1 MTKKVIIIDDSALM
15 RRVLSD
21 IIETDKRF
29 VVDST
34 ALNGLDALDQ
44 IVKEPKRFDLAILD
58 INMPKM
64 NGIEFLERIEK
75 LNLSLKVIVVSTVAK
90 EGAKETIRCLEL
102 GAFDFVTKPESF
114 IEAKGDSFK
123 QRIVQKLCVAAG
135 FEDEIKTSKIIS
147 EIKQTVPATEDAKQ
161 RSSKV
166 TDIKQISALR
176 SGSVKNEKVPF
187 KRVGPSAKKLIA
199 LACST
204 GGPKALNCLIPM
216 LPKNLN
222 APMLIVQHMPE
233 GFTNS
238 LAQRLDE
245 LSAVHVKEA
254 EDGEQIQKG
263 VVYIAKGG
271 RQLRLKQN
279 GKNNLL
285 QVTVEEAR
293 NGLKPCADI
302 MYESL
307 LECDFDEIICVV
319 LTGMGADGTL
329 GISQLNNKKNIYVI
343 SQTKETCIVYGMPKV
358 VAEAGLSDEVVA
370 LEKVADSII
379 KIVGVH

>member
-1 MTKKVIIIDDSALM
+1 MTKKVMIIDDSALM
-15 RRVLSD
+15 RRVISD

-34 ALNGLDALDQ
+34 AANGLDALDQ
-44 IVKEPKRFDLAILD
+44 IVKEPKRFDLALLD

-114 IEAKGDSFK
+114 IEAKGDIFRQK
-123 QRIVQKLCVAAG
+123 IIQKLCVASG
-135 FEDEIKTSKIIS
+135 FADEPIIS
-147 EIKQTVPATEDAKQ
+147 DDG
-161 RSSKV
+161 SSEKADKISV
-166 TDIKQISALR
+166 STKRGSASAEVRQISALR
-176 SGSVKNEKVPF
+176 AGNVKATKKKFMPAGMN
-187 KRVGPSAKKLIA
+187 SKKLVA

-222 APMLIVQHMPE
+222 APMLVVQHMPE

-245 LSAVHVKEA
+245 LSAIHVKEA
-254 EDGEQIQKG
+254 ENGEQIQKG

-271 RQLRLKQN
+271 SQLRLKQS
-279 GKNNLL
+279 GKSNLL

-307 LECDFDEIICVV
+307 MECDFDEIICVV

-329 GISQLNNKKNIYVI
+329 GISQLNVKKNVYVI

-358 VAEAGLSDEVVA
+358 VAEAGLSDEVVP

-379 KIVGVH
+379 KLVGVH

>member
-1 MTKKVIIIDDSALM
+1 MTKKILIIDDSALM

-34 ALNGLDALDQ
+34 AIHGLDALDR
-44 IVKEPKRFDLAILD
+44 IVKEPKRFDIAILD

-64 NGIEFLERIEK
+64 NGIEFLEHIEK
-75 LNLSLKVIVVSTVAK
+75 LNLKLKVIVVSTVAK

-114 IEAKGDSFK
+114 IEARGDDFRT
-123 QRIVQKLCVAAG
+123 RILQKLCDAAG
-135 FEDEIKTSKIIS
+135 FEEEVKSPVASGLERKSVSDEI
-147 EIKQTVPATEDAKQ
+147 Q
-161 RSSKV
+161 RSRV
-166 TDIKQISALR
+166 TANSQQISALR
-176 SGSVKNEKVPF
+176 TGGFKVNKKPF
-187 KRVGPSAKKLIA
+187 KSAGKGARKLVA

-222 APMLIVQHMPE
+222 APVLIVQHMPE
-233 GFTNS
+233 GFTHS

-245 LSAVHVKEA
+245 QSEIHVKEA
-254 EDGEQIQKG
+254 EHDEMIQKG
-263 VVYIAKGG
+263 IVYIAKGG
-271 RQLRLKQN
+271 SQLRLKQN
-279 GKNNLL
+279 GINNLL
-285 QVTVEEAR
+285 QVTLEEAR

-307 LECDFDEIICVV
+307 LECEYDEIICVV

-329 GISQLNNKKNIYVI
+329 GISQLNDKKNMYVI
-343 SQTKETCIVYGMPKV
+343 SQTQDTCIVYGMPKV
-358 VAEAGLSDEVVA
+358 VAETGLSDEVVP
-370 LEKVADSII
+370 LEKIAESIT
-379 KIVGVH
+379 KIVGVR

>member
-1 MTKKVIIIDDSALM
+1 MRKKVIIIDDSALM

-29 VVDST
+29 VIDST
-34 ALNGLDALDQ
+34 ATNGLDALDQ
-44 IVKEPKRFDLAILD
+44 IVKEPKRFELAILD

-75 LNLSLKVIVVSTVAK
+75 LDLPLKVIVVSTVAK

-114 IEAKGDSFK
+114 IEAKGDSFR
-123 QRIVQKLCVAAG
+123 QRIIQKLCVASG
-135 FEDEIKTSKIIS
+135 FAEEHKSIS
-147 EIKQTVPATEDAKQ
+147 DTEENRVERGTELKKKNDA
-161 RSSKV
+161 V
-166 TDIKQISALR
+166 ADIKQISALR
-176 SGSVKNEKVPF
+176 AGSVKTVKKQF
-187 KRVGPSAKKLIA
+187 KPAGVNAKKLIA

-245 LSAVHVKEA
+245 LSTIHVKEA

-271 RQLRLKQN
+271 SQLRLKQS
-279 GKNNLL
+279 GRNNQL

-358 VAEAGLSDEVVA
+358 VAEAGLSDEVVP
-370 LEKVADSII
+370 LEKIADSII
-379 KIVGVH
+379 KLVGVH

>member
-1 MTKKVIIIDDSALM
+1 MMKKVIIIDDSALM

-75 LNLSLKVIVVSTVAK
+75 LNLPLKVIVVSTVAK

-114 IEAKGDSFK
+114 IEAKGDSFR

-135 FEDEIKTSKIIS
+135 FEDEHKISNQVLASK
-147 EIKQTVPATEDAKQ
+147 ATEISPSDAMK
-161 RSSKV
+161 RNGKV
-166 TDIKQISALR
+166 ADIKQISALR
-176 SGSVKNEKVPF
+176 AGSVKTEKVPF
-187 KRVGPSAKKLIA
+187 KRVGPGAKKLIA

-204 GGPKALNCLIPM
+204 GGPKALNSLIPM

-245 LSAVHVKEA
+245 LSAIHVKEA

-263 VVYIAKGG
+263 VVYLAKGG

-279 GKNNLL
+279 GKSNLL

-307 LECDFDEIICVV
+307 LDCDFDEIICVV

-329 GISQLNNKKNIYVI
+329 GIRQLNNKKNIYVI

-370 LEKVADSII
+370 LEKIADSII

>member
-1 MTKKVIIIDDSALM
+1 MRKKVIVIDDSALM

-29 VVDST
+29 VIDST
-34 ALNGLDALDQ
+34 AANGLDALDQ

-58 INMPKM
+58 INMPQM

-75 LNLSLKVIVVSTVAK
+75 LNLPLKVIVVSTVAK

-114 IEAKGDSFK
+114 IEAKGDSFR
-123 QRIVQKLCVAAG
+123 QRIIQKLCVASG
-135 FEDEIKTSKIIS
+135 FAEEHKSITDTEENKS
-147 EIKQTVPATEDAKQ
+147 ELGTGAKK
-161 RSSKV
+161 RNGSV
-166 TDIKQISALR
+166 ADIKQISALR
-176 SGSVKNEKVPF
+176 TGTVKTVKKPF
-187 KRVGPSAKKLIA
+187 KPAGVNARKLIA

-245 LSAVHVKEA
+245 LSVIHVKEA

-271 RQLRLKQN
+271 SQLRLKQN
-279 GKNNLL
+279 GRSNQL

-358 VAEAGLSDEVVA
+358 VAEAGLSDEVVP
-370 LEKVADSII
+370 LEKIADSII
-379 KIVGVH
+379 KLVGVH

>member
-1 MTKKVIIIDDSALM
+1 MTKKVLIIDDSALM

-29 VVDST
+29 TVDST
-34 ALNGLDALDQ
+34 AVHGLDALDQ

-64 NGIEFLERIEK
+64 NGIEFLEHIEK

-114 IEAKGDSFK
+114 IEARGDSFR
-123 QRIVQKLCVAAG
+123 QRIIQKLCIAAG
-135 FEDEIKTSKIIS
+135 FDE
-147 EIKQTVPATEDAKQ
+147 
-161 RSSKV
+161 
-166 TDIKQISALR
+166 DIKPVSAQTSNTKTDSDSFQKRSGKSVNVKEISALR
-176 SGSVKNEKVPF
+176 TGSLKIEKSPF
-187 KRVGPSAKKLIA
+187 KPAGSASRKLVA

-204 GGPKALNCLIPM
+204 GGPKALNCLVPM

-222 APMLIVQHMPE
+222 APILVVQHMPE

-245 LSAVHVKEA
+245 LSEIHVKEA
-254 EDGEQIQKG
+254 EDGEMIQKG
-263 VVYIAKGG
+263 IVYIAKGG
-271 RQLRLKQN
+271 NQLRLKQN
-279 GKNNLL
+279 GINNLL
-285 QVTVEEAR
+285 QVTTEEAR

-307 LECDFDEIICVV
+307 LECEFDEIICVV

-358 VAEAGLSDEVVA
+358 VAESGLSDEVVP
-370 LEKVADSII
+370 LEKVAESII

>member
-44 IVKEPKRFDLAILD
+44 IVKEPKRFDLVILD

-75 LNLSLKVIVVSTVAK
+75 LNLPLKVIVVSTVAK

-114 IEAKGDSFK
+114 IEAKGDSFR

-135 FEDEIKTSKIIS
+135 FDDENKNVNLGVASKT
-147 EIKQTVPATEDAKQ
+147 TEV
-161 RSSKV
+161 SSADTMKRNDKV
-166 TDIKQISALR
+166 ADIKQISALR
-176 SGSVKNEKVPF
+176 AGSVKTEKVPF
-187 KRVGPSAKKLIA
+187 KRVGPGAKKLIA

-204 GGPKALNCLIPM
+204 GGPKALNSLIPM

-245 LSAVHVKEA
+245 LSAIHVKEA

-263 VVYIAKGG
+263 VVYLAKGG

-307 LECDFDEIICVV
+307 LDCDFDEIICVV

-329 GISQLNNKKNIYVI
+329 GIRQLNNKKNIYVI

-370 LEKVADSII
+370 LEKIADSII

>member
-1 MTKKVIIIDDSALM
+1 MKAERKAFKPAGAGS
-15 RRVLSD
+15 R
-21 IIETDKRF
+21 K
-29 VVDST
+29 
-34 ALNGLDALDQ
+34 
-44 IVKEPKRFDLAILD
+44 IV
-58 INMPKM
+58 
-64 NGIEFLERIEK
+64 
-75 LNLSLKVIVVSTVAK
+75 
-90 EGAKETIRCLEL
+90 
-102 GAFDFVTKPESF
+102 
-114 IEAKGDSFK
+114 
-123 QRIVQKLCVAAG
+123 
-135 FEDEIKTSKIIS
+135 
-147 EIKQTVPATEDAKQ
+147 
-161 RSSKV
+161 
-166 TDIKQISALR
+166 
-176 SGSVKNEKVPF
+176 
-187 KRVGPSAKKLIA
+187 A

-204 GGPKALNCLIPM
+204 GGPKALNCLVPM

-245 LSAVHVKEA
+245 LSAIHVKEA
-254 EDGEQIQKG
+254 ENGELIQKG

-271 RQLRLKQN
+271 SQLRLKQSGISN
-279 GKNNLL
+279 QL

-329 GISQLNNKKNIYVI
+329 GISQLNDKKNIYVI

-358 VAEAGLSDEVVA
+358 VADAGLSDEVVP
-370 LEKVADSII
+370 LEKIAECIT
-379 KIVGVH
+379 KIVGVR

>member
-1 MTKKVIIIDDSALM
+1 MTKKVLIIDDSALM

-21 IIETDKRF
+21 IIEADKRF

-34 ALNGLDALDQ
+34 AIHGLDALDK
-44 IVKEPKRFDLAILD
+44 IVKEPKRFDIAILD

-64 NGIEFLERIEK
+64 NGIEFLEHIEK
-75 LNLSLKVIVVSTVAK
+75 LNLPLKVIVVSTVAK

-114 IEAKGDSFK
+114 IEARGDDFRLK
-123 QRIVQKLCVAAG
+123 ILQKLCIAAG
-135 FEDEIKTSKIIS
+135 FDEDVKLPVVSNVERKHIS
-147 EIKQTVPATEDAKQ
+147 DDIQKRGGVTVNSQ
-161 RSSKV
+161 
-166 TDIKQISALR
+166 QISALR
-176 SGSVKNEKVPF
+176 TGGLKVDRKPY
-187 KRVGPSAKKLIA
+187 KSAGKTARKIVA

-222 APMLIVQHMPE
+222 APVLIVQHMPE

-245 LSAVHVKEA
+245 LSEIHVKEA
-254 EDGEQIQKG
+254 EHDEMIQKG
-263 VVYIAKGG
+263 IVYIAKGG
-271 RQLRLKQN
+271 NQLRLKQN
-279 GKNNLL
+279 GINNLL

-307 LECDFDEIICVV
+307 LECEFDEIICVV
-319 LTGMGADGTL
+319 LTGMGADGTM
-329 GISQLNNKKNIYVI
+329 GISQLNDKKNIYVI
-343 SQTKETCIVYGMPKV
+343 SQTKDTCIVYGMPKV
-358 VAEAGLSDEVVA
+358 VAEAGLSDEVVP
-370 LEKVADSII
+370 LEKIAESIT
-379 KIVGVH
+379 KIVGVR

>member
-75 LNLSLKVIVVSTVAK
+75 LNLPLKVIVVSTVAK

-114 IEAKGDSFK
+114 IEAKGDSFR

-135 FEDEIKTSKIIS
+135 FDDEHKNVNLGLASKT
-147 EIKQTVPATEDAKQ
+147 TEV
-161 RSSKV
+161 SSADTMKRNDKV
-166 TDIKQISALR
+166 ADIKQISALR
-176 SGSVKNEKVPF
+176 AGSVKTEKVPF
-187 KRVGPSAKKLIA
+187 KRVGPGAKKLIA

-204 GGPKALNCLIPM
+204 GGPKALNSLIPM

-245 LSAVHVKEA
+245 LSAIHVKEA

-263 VVYIAKGG
+263 VVYLAKGG

-307 LECDFDEIICVV
+307 LDCDFDEIICVV

-329 GISQLNNKKNIYVI
+329 GIRQLNNKKNIYVI

-370 LEKVADSII
+370 LEKIADSII

>member
-1 MTKKVIIIDDSALM
+1 MTKKILIIDDSALM

-34 ALNGLDALDQ
+34 AIHGLDALDR
-44 IVKEPKRFDLAILD
+44 IVKEPKRFDIAILD

-64 NGIEFLERIEK
+64 NGIEFLEHIEK
-75 LNLSLKVIVVSTVAK
+75 LNLKLKVIVVSTVAK

-114 IEAKGDSFK
+114 IEARGDDFRT
-123 QRIVQKLCVAAG
+123 RILQKLCDAAG
-135 FEDEIKTSKIIS
+135 FEEEVKSPVASGLERKSVSDEI
-147 EIKQTVPATEDAKQ
+147 Q
-161 RSSKV
+161 RSRATANSQ
-166 TDIKQISALR
+166 QISALR
-176 SGSVKNEKVPF
+176 TGGFKVNKKPF
-187 KRVGPSAKKLIA
+187 KSAGKGARKLVA

-222 APMLIVQHMPE
+222 APVLIVQHMPE
-233 GFTNS
+233 GFTHS

-245 LSAVHVKEA
+245 QSEIHVKEA
-254 EDGEQIQKG
+254 EHDEMIQKG
-263 VVYIAKGG
+263 IVYIAKGG
-271 RQLRLKQN
+271 SQLRLKQN
-279 GKNNLL
+279 GINNLL
-285 QVTVEEAR
+285 QVTLEEAR

-307 LECDFDEIICVV
+307 LECEYDEIICVV

-329 GISQLNNKKNIYVI
+329 GISQLNDKKNIYVI
-343 SQTKETCIVYGMPKV
+343 SQTQDTCIVYGMPKV
-358 VAEAGLSDEVVA
+358 VAETGLSDEVVP
-370 LEKVADSII
+370 LEKIAESIT
-379 KIVGVH
+379 KIVGVR

>member
-1 MTKKVIIIDDSALM
+1 MTKKVLIIDDSALM

-34 ALNGLDALDQ
+34 AIHGLDALDR
-44 IVKEPKRFDLAILD
+44 IVKEPKRFDIAILD

-64 NGIEFLERIEK
+64 NGIEFLEHIEK
-75 LNLSLKVIVVSTVAK
+75 LNLKLKVIVVSTVAK

-114 IEAKGDSFK
+114 IEARGDDFRT
-123 QRIVQKLCVAAG
+123 RILQKLCDAAG
-135 FEDEIKTSKIIS
+135 FEEEVKSPVASGLERKSVSDEI
-147 EIKQTVPATEDAKQ
+147 Q
-161 RSSKV
+161 RSRATANSQ
-166 TDIKQISALR
+166 QISALR
-176 SGSVKNEKVPF
+176 TGGFKVNKKPF
-187 KRVGPSAKKLIA
+187 KSAGKGARKLVA

-222 APMLIVQHMPE
+222 APVLIVQHMPE
-233 GFTNS
+233 GFTHS

-245 LSAVHVKEA
+245 QSEIHVKEA
-254 EDGEQIQKG
+254 EHDEMIQKG
-263 VVYIAKGG
+263 IVYIAKGG
-271 RQLRLKQN
+271 SQLRLKQN
-279 GKNNLL
+279 GINNLL
-285 QVTVEEAR
+285 QVTLEEAR

-307 LECDFDEIICVV
+307 LECEYDEIICVV

-329 GISQLNNKKNIYVI
+329 GISQLNDKKNIYVI
-343 SQTKETCIVYGMPKV
+343 SQTQDTCIVYGMPKV
-358 VAEAGLSDEVVA
+358 VAETGLSDEVVP
-370 LEKVADSII
+370 LEKIAESIT
-379 KIVGVH
+379 KIVGVR

>member
-1 MTKKVIIIDDSALM
+1 MTKKVMIIDDSALM
-15 RRVLSD
+15 RRVISD
-21 IIETDKRF
+21 IIETDNRF

-34 ALNGLDALDQ
+34 AANGLDALDQ
-44 IVKEPKRFDLAILD
+44 IVKEPKRFDLALLD

-114 IEAKGDSFK
+114 IEAKGDIFR
-123 QRIVQKLCVAAG
+123 QRIIQKLCVASG
-135 FEDEIKTSKIIS
+135 FADEPIIS
-147 EIKQTVPATEDAKQ
+147 DDG
-161 RSSKV
+161 SSVKADKIPV
-166 TDIKQISALR
+166 STKRGSASAEVRQISALR
-176 SGSVKNEKVPF
+176 AGNVKATKKKFMPAGMN
-187 KRVGPSAKKLIA
+187 SKKLVA

-222 APMLIVQHMPE
+222 APMLVVQHMPE

-245 LSAVHVKEA
+245 LSAIHVKEA
-254 EDGEQIQKG
+254 ENGEQIQKG

-271 RQLRLKQN
+271 SQLRLKQN

-329 GISQLNNKKNIYVI
+329 GISQLNVKKNVYVI

-358 VAEAGLSDEVVA
+358 VAEAGLSDEVVP

-379 KIVGVH
+379 KLVGVH

>member
-1 MTKKVIIIDDSALM
+1 MTKKVLIIDDSALM

-21 IIETDKRF
+21 IIENDNRF

-34 ALNGLDALDQ
+34 AAHGLDALDQ

-114 IEAKGDSFK
+114 IEARGDVFR
-123 QRIVQKLCVAAG
+123 QRIIQKLCIAAG
-135 FEDEIKTSKIIS
+135 FEDDDLPLAGS
-147 EIKQTVPATEDAKQ
+147 EKEKKDTGIQK
-161 RSSKV
+161 SSGTNV
-166 TDIKQISALR
+166 NVKQISALR
-176 SGSVKNEKVPF
+176 AGAVKVDRKPF
-187 KRVGPSAKKLIA
+187 KPVGKASRKLVA

-204 GGPKALNCLIPM
+204 GGPKALNCLVPM

-222 APMLIVQHMPE
+222 APVVIVQHMPE

-245 LSAVHVKEA
+245 LSEIHVKEA
-254 EDGEQIQKG
+254 EDGEMIQKG

-271 RQLRLKQN
+271 NQLRLKQN
-279 GKNNLL
+279 GISNLL

-293 NGLKPCADI
+293 NGLRPCADI

-319 LTGMGADGTL
+319 LTGMGADGTM
-329 GISQLNNKKNIYVI
+329 GISQLNETKNIYVI

-358 VAEAGLSDEVVA
+358 LAEAGLSDEVVP
-370 LEKVADSII
+370 LEKIADSII

>member
-34 ALNGLDALDQ
+34 AANGLDALDQ
-44 IVKEPKRFDLAILD
+44 IVKEPKRFELAILD

-64 NGIEFLERIEK
+64 NGMEFLEQIEK
-75 LNLSLKVIVVSTVAK
+75 LNLPLKVIVVSTVAK

-114 IEAKGDSFK
+114 IEAKGDSFR
-123 QRIVQKLCVAAG
+123 QRIIQKLCVASG
-135 FEDEIKTSKIIS
+135 FEENHKEQKNLSDTVSQKSGSDEKKPGGR
-147 EIKQTVPATEDAKQ
+147 VA
-161 RSSKV
+161 
-166 TDIKQISALR
+166 DIKQISALR
-176 SGSVKNEKVPF
+176 AGSVKTEKAPF
-187 KRVGPSAKKLIA
+187 KRVGANAKKLIA

-204 GGPKALNCLIPM
+204 GGPKALNTLIPM
-216 LPKNLN
+216 LPKNLD

-245 LSAVHVKEA
+245 LSTIHVKEA
-254 EDGEQIQKG
+254 ENGEQIQKG

-271 RQLRLKQN
+271 SQLRLKQS
-279 GKNNLL
+279 GKSNLL

-307 LECDFDEIICVV
+307 LDCDFDEIICVV

-358 VAEAGLSDEVVA
+358 VAEAGLSDEVVP
-370 LEKVADSII
+370 LEKIADSII

>member
-1 MTKKVIIIDDSALM
+1 MTKKVLVVDDSALM
-15 RRVLSD
+15 RRVISD
-21 IIETDKRF
+21 IIGTDKRF

-44 IVKEPKRFDLAILD
+44 IVKEPKRFDLVILD

-64 NGIEFLERIEK
+64 NGIEFLEQLEK

-114 IEAKGDSFK
+114 IEAKGDIFRK
-123 QRIVQKLCVAAG
+123 RIIHKLCIAAG
-135 FEDEIKTSKIIS
+135 YDEEEPVPSTDVKKTPNKVTSSVKS
-147 EIKQTVPATEDAKQ
+147 EEDAEN
-161 RSSKV
+161 S
-166 TDIKQISALR
+166 KQISSFRASTIKADKR
-176 SGSVKNEKVPF
+176 PF
-187 KRVGPSAKKLIA
+187 KHAGAGAKKLVA

-222 APMLIVQHMPE
+222 APMVIVQHMPE

-245 LSAVHVKEA
+245 LSAIHVKEA
-254 EDGEQIQKG
+254 ENGEPIQSG

-271 RQLRLKQN
+271 SQLRLKQN
-279 GKNNLL
+279 GKQHLL
-285 QVTVEEAR
+285 QVSVEEAR

-302 MYESL
+302 MYESVL
-307 LECDFDEIICVV
+307 DCDFDEIICVV

-329 GISQLNNKKNIYVI
+329 GISQLNDKKNIYVI

-358 VAEAGLSDEVVA
+358 VAEAGLSDEVVP
-370 LEKVADSII
+370 LEKIAESIT

>member
-34 ALNGLDALDQ
+34 AANGLDALDQ
-44 IVKEPKRFDLAILD
+44 IVKEPKRFELAILD

-64 NGIEFLERIEK
+64 NGMEFLEQIEK
-75 LNLSLKVIVVSTVAK
+75 LNLPLRVIVVSTVAK

-114 IEAKGDSFK
+114 IEAKGDSFR
-123 QRIVQKLCVAAG
+123 QRIIQKLCVASG
-135 FEDEIKTSKIIS
+135 FEENHKEQKNLSDTVSQKSGSDEKKPGGR
-147 EIKQTVPATEDAKQ
+147 VA
-161 RSSKV
+161 
-166 TDIKQISALR
+166 DIKQISALR
-176 SGSVKNEKVPF
+176 AGSVKTEKAPF
-187 KRVGPSAKKLIA
+187 KRVGANAKKLIA

-204 GGPKALNCLIPM
+204 GGPKALNTLIPM
-216 LPKNLN
+216 LPKNLD

-245 LSAVHVKEA
+245 LSTIHVKEA
-254 EDGEQIQKG
+254 ENGEQIQKG

-271 RQLRLKQN
+271 SQLRLKQS
-279 GKNNLL
+279 GKSNLL

-307 LECDFDEIICVV
+307 LDCDFDEIICVV

-358 VAEAGLSDEVVA
+358 VAEAGLSDEVVP
-370 LEKVADSII
+370 LEKIADSII

>member
-1 MTKKVIIIDDSALM
+1 MTKKVLIIDDSALM

-21 IIETDKRF
+21 IIESDKRF
-29 VVDST
+29 IVDST
-34 ALNGLDALDQ
+34 AVHGLDALDQ

-64 NGIEFLERIEK
+64 NGIEFLEHIEK

-114 IEAKGDSFK
+114 IEARGDIFR
-123 QRIVQKLCVAAG
+123 QRILQKLCIASG
-135 FEDEIKTSKIIS
+135 FDEDIKPLTIPDTDSKKTSGSLQKRS
-147 EIKQTVPATEDAKQ
+147 GTTVNVKE
-161 RSSKV
+161 
-166 TDIKQISALR
+166 ISALR
-176 SGSVKNEKVPF
+176 SGNLKMDRKPF
-187 KRVGPSAKKLIA
+187 KPAGNAAKKLVA

-216 LPKNLN
+216 LPKRLN
-222 APMLIVQHMPE
+222 APVLIVQHMPE

-245 LSAVHVKEA
+245 LSEIHVKEA
-254 EDGEQIQKG
+254 EDGEMIQKG

-271 RQLRLKQN
+271 NQLRLKQK
-279 GKNNLL
+279 GINNLL
-285 QVTVEEAR
+285 QVSVEEAR

-307 LECDFDEIICVV
+307 LECEFDEIICVV

-358 VAEAGLSDEVVA
+358 VAEAGLSDEVVP
-370 LEKVADSII
+370 LENIAESII

>member
-1 MTKKVIIIDDSALM
+1 MKKVIIIDDSALM

-44 IVKEPKRFDLAILD
+44 IVKEPKRFELAILD

-75 LNLSLKVIVVSTVAK
+75 LNLPLKVIVVSTVAK

-114 IEAKGDSFK
+114 IEAKGDSFR
-123 QRIVQKLCVAAG
+123 QGIIQKLCVAAG
-135 FEDEIKTSKIIS
+135 FEDVQKITKAA
-147 EIKQTVPATEDAKQ
+147 EAKTVPDNPKDDQ
-161 RSSKV
+161 KRGNVS
-166 TDIKQISALR
+166 IKQISALR
-176 SGSVKNEKVPF
+176 TGMIKAEKAPF
-187 KRVGPSAKKLIA
+187 KKTGVNARKLIA

-216 LPKNLN
+216 LPKNLD

-245 LSAVHVKEA
+245 LSAIHVKEA
-254 EDGEQIQKG
+254 ENGEQIQKG

-271 RQLRLKQN
+271 SQLRLKQN

-358 VAEAGLSDEVVA
+358 VAEAGLSDEVTA
-370 LEKVADSII
+370 LEKIADSIT

>member
-21 IIETDKRF
+21 IIGTDSRF
-29 VVDST
+29 VIDST
-34 ALNGLDALDQ
+34 AVNGLDALDQ

-75 LNLSLKVIVVSTVAK
+75 LNLPLKVIVVSTVAK

-114 IEAKGDSFK
+114 IEAKGDSFR
-123 QRIVQKLCVAAG
+123 QRIIQKLCVASGFAEEAG
-135 FEDEIKTSKIIS
+135 GAAEAPVTKTEKGTLSTK
-147 EIKQTVPATEDAKQ
+147 
-161 RSSKV
+161 RSS
-166 TDIKQISALR
+166 TSADMKQISALR
-176 SGSVKNEKVPF
+176 TGSVKAEKKKF
-187 KRVGPSAKKLIA
+187 KPVGMNARKLVA

-245 LSAVHVKEA
+245 LSSIHVKEA
-254 EDGEQIQKG
+254 ENGEQIQKG

-271 RQLRLKQN
+271 SQLRLKQN
-279 GKNNLL
+279 GKSNVL

-329 GISQLNNKKNIYVI
+329 GISQLNVKKNVYVI

-358 VAEAGLSDEVVA
+358 VAEAGLSDEVVP

-379 KIVGVH
+379 KLVGVH